1 MLRATRRGSTSF
13 LGQGVRRV
21 GLREGEGGK
30 GEGLLR
36 ATVGGRSGHQGRA
49 GKEQTEICDKLS
61 HDDGAQRRS
70 EPNKNKKQ
78 KLQWKKNFVEFV
90 AKFIF
95 EANQTIYTKVM
106 WMLLHGCHCAGGV
119 GVRGVNGGG

>member
-1 MLRATRRGSTSF
+1 MLRAARRGSVSF
-13 LGQGVRRV
+13 RGQGVRRV
-21 GLREGEGGK
+21 GLRE

-70 EPNKNKKQ
+70 EANKNKKQ
-78 KLQWKKNFVEFV
+78 KLQWKK
-90 AKFIF
+90 KLCRIRSK
-95 EANQTIYTKVM
+95 IYF
-106 WMLLHGCHCAGGV
+106 
-119 GVRGVNGGG
+119 

>member
-13 LGQGVRRV
+13 HGQGVRRV
-21 GLREGEGGK
+21 GLREGEGGE

-70 EPNKNKKQ
+70 EANKNKKQ
-78 KLQWKKNFVEFV
+78 KLQWKK
-90 AKFIF
+90 KLCRIRSK
-95 EANQTIYTKVM
+95 IYF
-106 WMLLHGCHCAGGV
+106 
-119 GVRGVNGGG
+119 